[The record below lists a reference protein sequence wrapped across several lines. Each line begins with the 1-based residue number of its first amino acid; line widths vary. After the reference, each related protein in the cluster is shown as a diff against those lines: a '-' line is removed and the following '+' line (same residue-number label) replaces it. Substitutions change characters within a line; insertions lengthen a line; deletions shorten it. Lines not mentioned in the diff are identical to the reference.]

1 MAFEP
6 INTQEEF
13 DAAIQARLARERAK
27 FSDYDELKE
36 KAEKAEQRVQELEQ
50 ADEARKDAEKR
61 SKALDKVAKETGVPA
76 ELISGDDEEAMAA
89 SAKAIAEFAKV
100 PAAPKMGEAGKFA
113 SDEGKKGGAAD
124 SMKDVVDQL
133 FG

>member
-13 DAAIQARLARERAK
+13 DAAIKARLERERAK

-36 KAEKAEQRVQELEQ
+36 QAEA
-50 ADEARKDAEKR
+50 ARKRVEKR
-61 SKALDKVAKETGVPA
+61 RAALDKVARETGVPA
-76 ELISGDDEEAMAA
+76 ELISGDDEESMAA
-89 SAKAIAEFAKV
+89 SAKAIAEFAKA
-100 PAAPKMGEAGKFA
+100 PAAPQMGEAGKFA
-113 SDEGKKGGAAD
+113 GEEDGKGGAAS
-124 SMKDVVDQL
+124 SMKEVVDQL